1 MMAERHFTRGEREA
15 EAKAGDA
22 MPGGAYPMPDC
33 DAVARAIEAY
43 GREVPERRAALRA
56 MIVRRKVEL
65 GCDDVEIPDTW
76 RLDSLG
82 N

>member
-1 MMAERHFTRGEREA
+1 MAGRHFSAGEREA
-15 EAKAGDA
+15 EASVGDA

-82 N
+82 D